1 MKTEEKPSPDN
12 KQPELILP
20 IADHVTFESNK
31 GVIKMMF
38 FTGRLDKTLMP
49 NHMMKLSEIVMNKE
63 MAKDVATA
71 LMKHAMRGDP
81 SLLEVK
87 KTPLPQ
93 KEEKDKI
100 IVATK

>member
-1 MKTEEKPSPDN
+1 
-12 KQPELILP
+12 
-20 IADHVTFESNK
+20 
-31 GVIKMMF
+31 
-38 FTGRLDKTLMP
+38 
-49 NHMMKLSEIVMNKE
+49 MKLSEIVMGKD